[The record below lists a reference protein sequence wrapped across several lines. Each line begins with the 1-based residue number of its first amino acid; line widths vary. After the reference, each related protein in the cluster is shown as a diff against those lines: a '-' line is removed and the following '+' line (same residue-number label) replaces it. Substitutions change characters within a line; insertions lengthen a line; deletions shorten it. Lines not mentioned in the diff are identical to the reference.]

1 MLKNERKVESE
12 QSLSRDIPRTEKV
25 ETSQTD
31 GLPKEQGHERVIETD
46 QADGGDK
53 KI

>member
-1 MLKNERKVESE
+1 V
-12 QSLSRDIPRTEKV
+12 D
-25 ETSQTD
+25 TSQTD
-31 GLPKEQGHERVIETD
+31 GMSADQGHERVIETD